1 MPQSPDKAVP
11 TAGAA
16 IAALRGFNRF
26 YTRQLGLLDRG
37 LLGSNFT
44 LTEARVL
51 YELAH
56 RRSTTASEI
65 GADLALDLGYLSRLL
80 KKFERR
86 HLIERTR
93 SRTDGR
99 QNRLK
104 LTRKGRDAFEPL
116 DRAAKAQIAGLIEP
130 MTQIQRREL
139 VEAMWKAQR
148 LLRPD
153 STPASAYRIRALQT
167 GDIGWIIHRQA
178 VLYAEEY
185 GWDESYEYLITDILA
200 SFVRDF
206 DPEAERA
213 WVAEAE
219 QRIVGSVFLVRGSAT
234 VAKLRLLYVEP
245 EARGLGIGR
254 RLVQECIEF
263 ARSHGYRKLSLWT
276 NDILSS
282 ARRIY
287 EAAGFELVKEEP
299 HHSFGKDLVGQTW
312 ELPLSVAHEL

>member
-1 MPQSPDKAVP
+1 MPQSLKKV
-11 TAGAA
+11 TAPYPGAA
-16 IAALRGFNRF
+16 IAAVRGFNRF
-26 YTRQLGLLDRG
+26 YTRQLGLLERG

-56 RRSTTASEI
+56 RKASTASEI
-65 GADLALDLGYLSRLL
+65 GKDLGLDLGYLSRVL
-80 KKFERR
+80 KKFERH

-93 SRTDGR
+93 SSSDGR
-99 QNRLK
+99 QQRLK
-104 LTRKGRDAFEPL
+104 LTRKGHDAFDPL
-116 DRAAKAQIAGLIEP
+116 NRAAKAQIANMIEP
-130 MTQIQRREL
+130 MTQDQRREL

-153 STPASAYRIRALQT
+153 SAPAPSYCLRTLRT

-178 VLYAEEY
+178 VLYAQEY
-185 GWDESYEYLITDILA
+185 GWDETYEHLITDILA
-200 SFVRDF
+200 NFVRDYV
-206 DPEAERA
+206 PEAERA

-219 QRIVGSVFLVRGSAT
+219 HKVVGSVFLVRASPTLAR
-234 VAKLRLLYVEP
+234 LRLLYVEP

-254 RLVQECIEF
+254 HLVRECIDF
-263 ARSHGYRKLSLWT
+263 ARNRGYRKLSLWT
-276 NDILSS
+276 NDVLSS

-287 EAAGFELVKEEP
+287 ETAGFELIKEEH

-312 ELPLSVAHEL
+312 ELPL